1 MNIRTLILTLTTAL
15 VLVACSSDSKT
26 AETGEAG
33 EAASSSTEAVN
44 YSIDHSASSLVWTGR
59 NVIAGKAHTG
69 TIDISAGTLSVE
81 GNEIAAGDFT
91 IDMNSIADKD
101 IENPEYNAKLVGHLK
116 DTAFFF
122 VADYPTASFVVTGV
136 EAVTGEEG
144 VTHHVSGNLT
154 LRGVTKEIKI
164 PTNVSIT
171 KDAVNATADFVIDRS
186 LWEVTYGSGSFFEDL
201 GDKLIEDNIELN
213 LTLAA
218 TPAGNATASAE

>member
-1 MNIRTLILTLTTAL
+1 MNIRTLLLTLTTAL
-15 VLVACSSDSKT
+15 ALVACTDSKT

-33 EAASSSTEAVN
+33 EAAAASVAALS

-81 GNEIAAGDFT
+81 GDAITAGDFT
-91 IDMNSIADKD
+91 IDMASIKNIDV
-101 IENPEYNAKLVGHLK
+101 ENPEYNAKLVGHLK

-122 VADYPTASFVVTGV
+122 VADYPTASFVVTSV
-136 EAVTGEEG
+136 EPVSGEEG

-164 PTNVSIT
+164 PANVSL
-171 KDAVNATADFVIDRS
+171 AESGVNAKADFVIDRS
-186 LWEVTYGSGSFFEDL
+186 LWEVKYGSGSFFEDL
-201 GDKLIEDNIELN
+201 GDNLIEDNIELS
-213 LTLAA
+213 LTLVASA
-218 TPAGNATASAE
+218 TSNPTASAE

>member
-1 MNIRTLILTLTTAL
+1 MNIRNLLLTLTTAF
-15 VLVACSSDSKT
+15 VLVACSDTKT

-33 EAASSSTEAVN
+33 EAAAASVAAVN
-44 YSIDHSASSLVWTGR
+44 YTIDHAASTLAWTGR

-69 TIDISAGTLSVE
+69 TINISAGTLSVE
-81 GNEIAAGDFT
+81 GDNIAAGDFT
-91 IDMNSIADKD
+91 IDMSSIANSD

-136 EAVTGEEG
+136 EAVSGEEG

-154 LRGVTKEIKI
+154 LRGVTKGIKI
-164 PTNVSIT
+164 PANVSIT
-171 KDAVNATADFVIDRS
+171 EGAVNATADFVIDRS

-201 GDKLIEDNIELN
+201 GDNLIEDNIELS
-213 LTLAA
+213 LTLVA